1 MKIRLF
7 VLLFV
12 ALTAAP
18 AIAGQTLS
26 SEDSLKASHETLM
39 QAVTSAN
46 VERVAA
52 MVHPSALGFFR
63 TSQHVSELSGS
74 AALAAL
80 VQALLK
86 DLGEFVSSQQ
96 SLTTRLRVV
105 GDTGVVTQTL
115 TRESVV
121 DKRKVV
127 RHLRNSGLY
136 VRTSDGWKLLSWH
149 TSDIPLA
156 K

>member
-1 MKIRLF
+1 L
-7 VLLFV
+7 
-12 ALTAAP
+12 
-18 AIAGQTLS
+18 
-26 SEDSLKASHETLM
+26 
-39 QAVTSAN
+39 N
-46 VERVAA
+46 
-52 MVHPSALGFFR
+52 
-63 TSQHVSELSGS
+63 GS

-105 GDTGVVTQTL
+105 GDSGVVTQTL